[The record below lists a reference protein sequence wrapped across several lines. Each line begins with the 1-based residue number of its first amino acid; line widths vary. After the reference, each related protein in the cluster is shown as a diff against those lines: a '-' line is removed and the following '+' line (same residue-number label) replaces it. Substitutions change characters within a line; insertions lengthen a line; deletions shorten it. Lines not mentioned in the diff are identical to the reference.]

1 MITNPTRSVLI
12 VEDERIIAA
21 DLQQSLIGMG
31 YDAFAIACSG
41 DEAIKRA
48 TERCPDIILLDIRIK
63 GPRDGIETAVLLRER
78 FDVPLIYLTAHADDT
93 TIARAKATE
102 PYGYLLKPV
111 KPAELRSVIEVA
123 MHRHDVE
130 RRLRQRERWFAT
142 TLRSMADAVITVDLA
157 GNITFMNSAAERLT
171 ETAAAQ
177 ALGRPAR
184 DLLSLFDPGGSSP
197 VESPLDRALRDNRTA
212 SLDTTMI
219 TRSNVRRLIHDST
232 SPVGDDRGRLGAVMV
247 FRDLTDQQHMQRQL
261 EIADR
266 LASLGTMA
274 AGVAHEINN
283 PLAVV
288 IANSDYIRSEL
299 DEISTALDAAAPEL
313 AERVRDLAQIQSEI
327 SRAGTR
333 IGKIVGDLRTF
344 SRPGEQTSGQADLA
358 SAIHWA
364 IRTTSHEFRHRARLV
379 HDLPALPP
387 VVGDETRL
395 GQVFV
400 NLLQNAAQAIPP
412 GKVNENQVTIQARVE
427 RPHIIIEVRDT
438 GPGILPGNLQRIFE
452 PFFTTKEV
460 GEGTGLGLS
469 VCHGIVTSMGGDIEV
484 ESAIGKGALFRVT
497 LRIAS
502 WATVP
507 PTRPLTTPI
516 AVRPGRILVVDHDE
530 MVHRTMSRLLRDH
543 DLVCTGSGHGALA
556 LLAGERFDL
565 ILCDLMMP
573 VMTGVELYEHLR
585 AQDPELA
592 RRVVFMTG
600 SALVPGKVEDFLRS
614 VPNLRL
620 EKPFGMPELQ
630 SVIVQVLGN
639 AG

>member
-565 ILCDLMMP
+565 ILCDL
-573 VMTGVELYEHLR
+573 
-585 AQDPELA
+585 
-592 RRVVFMTG
+592 
-600 SALVPGKVEDFLRS
+600 
-614 VPNLRL
+614 
-620 EKPFGMPELQ
+620 
-630 SVIVQVLGN
+630 
-639 AG
+639 